1 MAKTVRPRDV
11 LDFWFKAGDGK
22 WFVKDPEF
30 DAEIARNFG
39 EFVVLARKDGLG
51 EWETSPEGSLGAII
65 VFDQFPR
72 NLYRGEARTFASDLH
87 AVDIAGRAIER
98 GFDTEMPASVRSWFY
113 MPFMHAEDL
122 VLQERCVALC
132 QRPEID
138 KLTLDSAIEHADIIR
153 RFGRF
158 PHRNVVLGRRSTD
171 EEKRFLDD
179 GGFSG

>member
-1 MAKTVRPRDV
+1 MKSIRPRDV

-30 DAEIARNFG
+30 DAEIARHFG
-39 EFVVLARKDGLG
+39 AFVEFARKDGLG
-51 EWETSPEGSLGAII
+51 DWEATPDGALGAII

-72 NLYRGEARTFASDLH
+72 NLYRGEPRTFASDAH
-87 AVDIAGRAIER
+87 AAEIADRAILR
-98 GFDTEMPASVRSWFY
+98 GFDTEMPAAARRWFY
-113 MPFMHAEDL
+113 LPFMHAEDV
-122 VLQERCVALC
+122 VLQERCVMLC
-132 QRPEID
+132 QRPDID

-158 PHRNVVLGRRSTD
+158 PHRNAVLGRRSS
-171 EEKRFLDD
+171 EEEERFLEE